1 MLFCKQLLT
10 VSDLESREKK
20 PEKLL
25 ASQTYSMFQKF
36 EVIFSLINKSSTQ
49 VLAVCI
55 SNRFYLFFWG
65 RRNFDVHTGLT

>member
-36 EVIFSLINKSSTQ
+36 EVIFSLINKSNTQ

-55 SNRFYLFFWG
+55 SN
-65 RRNFDVHTGLT
+65 